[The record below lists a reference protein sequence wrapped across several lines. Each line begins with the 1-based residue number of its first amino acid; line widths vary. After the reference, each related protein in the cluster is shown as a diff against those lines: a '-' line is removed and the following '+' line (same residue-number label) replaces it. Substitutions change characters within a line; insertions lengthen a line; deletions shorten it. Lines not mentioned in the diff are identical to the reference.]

1 MTNNLSNQQ
10 KSLLKKFL
18 NPFTFSLYFFLNV
31 PMVWFSGMRLSEFS
45 KEKCISELPFK
56 WYYRWQ
62 NMNPFKSVYFA
73 VQCMGAEIST
83 ASLVA
88 LAINGKSPSIAFIV
102 TKMRSQY
109 FKKAVGATKFTCND
123 GDKIFDAV
131 DQVLKSDEGVEIE
144 AKTTGTLEDGTIVSE
159 FYFTWSLK
167 QRKR

>member
-1 MTNNLSNQQ
+1 MTNKLSNQQ

-45 KEKCISELPFK
+45 KEKCICKIPFK

-83 ASLVA
+83 ASFVV

-102 TKMRSQY
+102 TKMRFNILKSSRN
-109 FKKAVGATKFTCND
+109 TKFTCND
-123 GDKIFDAV
+123 GDKI
-131 DQVLKSDEGVEIE
+131 
-144 AKTTGTLEDGTIVSE
+144 
-159 FYFTWSLK
+159 
-167 QRKR
+167 